1 MMGDIQLH
9 SNREAVWAKLND
21 PAVLKSCIPGCEQL
35 DMLSDSEFRRSRPS
49 RSVLSR
55 RAGRAKSGSQ
65 TSIRPTATASPER
78 VTAASPASPRGQPRS
93 RLRTTMGAR
102 SCPTMLSRRSVES
115 SPSSA
120 SASSTARRRK
130 PPTISSKNSE
140 PPSQPTHRP
149 HRHVDKSVADAPWWC
164 LATGASNVQ
173 LPVRT
178 KNQTSCDD
186 RHQTSAQN
194 ADGPR

>member
-1 MMGDIQLH
+1 MESLTERLPMAMTMTGDIQLH
-9 SNREAVWAKLND
+9 ANREAVWAKLND

-93 RLRTTMGAR
+93 RLRTT
-102 SCPTMLSRRSVES
+102 TEL
-115 SPSSA
+115 
-120 SASSTARRRK
+120 
-130 PPTISSKNSE
+130 
-140 PPSQPTHRP
+140 PSQRTHRP
-149 HRHVDKSVADAPWWC
+149 HRHVDKSVAEAPWWC

-173 LPVRT
+173 LSVRT